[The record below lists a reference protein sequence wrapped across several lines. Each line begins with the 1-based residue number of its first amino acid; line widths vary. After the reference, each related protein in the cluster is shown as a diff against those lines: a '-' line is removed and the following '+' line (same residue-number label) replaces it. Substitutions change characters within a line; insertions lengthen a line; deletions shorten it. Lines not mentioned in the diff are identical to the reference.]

1 MPGVSSRTPRR
12 RGPPKTPE
20 KSAGM
25 STTQFYS
32 PKTPG
37 WVSGSQMKFEL
48 EESPLN
54 NVRKGRKS
62 VIPTGTATQ
71 KTTNSRRHTMFKLPE
86 PIRSSPIGTRSRR
99 SSIFNVHSRK
109 GGIRLTIAVTPQ
121 EKPKK
126 GPGKVVSPPGVKTR
140 TRRSSVYQKGKTL
153 QEACS
158 QVQKTVASGQTR
170 KMTGTKEKEET
181 AETKKP
187 VSTRR
192 SVCPKSPERSSSRTS
207 LHGKVSSPQSNEAA
221 SKRKSVQPNTSK
233 SEEKDSNTPVQKK
246 LRKTPRRSVA
256 KSKEEP
262 KVVLEN
268 VEAVFKTPARPVYSA
283 SEDTQ
288 PVSTRKQRGSVKKTP
303 VSQASKS
310 MEDVKPGSP
319 KITPRS
325 IKKTPAQSAS
335 KQLRSASKRKSRT
348 PALSRSTRKRNVEQ
362 SDDDSEVND
371 TDSKKKSKVTL
382 TPELKEDKKTPKSPK
397 LTVKR
402 KMDLSTETPQVKKV
416 RLTEAVSAT
425 SSGKSAKSA
434 RKTPAKSKSSVD
446 GKRGDTS
453 LDESMEFKTP
463 MKTPRLARSA
473 KKTTKMSAD
482 MTPQVKLTKISLPNE
497 DSNKEKE
504 SKIETQENQDGNS
517 QKTVQVVSPEMSS
530 PLPHSGKLAER
541 KGTPARVQ
549 PDAVNR
555 EVLLKG
561 KNKKESKIKKL
572 KTKEKTNSTVT
583 LNGSLNTSA
592 HTSMGAKCTIL

>member
-20 KSAGM
+20 KTAGL
-25 STTQFYS
+25 STAQFYS

-37 WVSGSQMKFEL
+37 WVSGNQMKFEL

-86 PIRSSPIGTRSRR
+86 PVRSSPIGTRSRR

-121 EKPKK
+121 EKLKK

-158 QVQKTVASGQTR
+158 QVQKTVTTGQNR

-181 AETKKP
+181 AVPKKP

-192 SVCPKSPERSSSRTS
+192 SVNPKSPERPPSRTS
-207 LHGKVSSPQSNEAA
+207 LHGKISSPQSNNLAT
-221 SKRKSVQPNTSK
+221 KRKSIQPSTTK
-233 SEEKDSNTPVQKK
+233 SEEKDENMPAQKK
-246 LRKTPRRSVA
+246 LRKTPRRSVT
-256 KSKEEP
+256 KSAEEP
-262 KVVLEN
+262 KVMPEN
-268 VEAVFKTPARPVYSA
+268 VEAVFKTPARLVSSA

-288 PVSTRKQRGSVKKTP
+288 PVSTKRQRSSVKKTP

-310 MEDVKPGSP
+310 LEDVKPNSP
-319 KITPRS
+319 KRTPTS
-325 IKKTPAQSAS
+325 IKRKTPAQSAS
-335 KQLRSASKRKSRT
+335 KQLRSATKRKSRT
-348 PALSRSTRKRNVEQ
+348 PALSRSTRQRNIEQ
-362 SDDDSEVND
+362 SEDDSTISD
-371 TDSKKKSKVTL
+371 TDSKVKEPKVTL
-382 TPELKEDKKTPKSPK
+382 TPKPKEDIKSKSPK
-397 LTVKR
+397 STVKR
-402 KMDLSTETPQVKKV
+402 KMDLPTESPQVKVKV
-416 RLTEAVSAT
+416 TEAVLET
-425 SSGKSAKSA
+425 SSGKSRHSS
-434 RKTPAKSKSSVD
+434 RKAPAKVKSSVD
-446 GKRGDTS
+446 DKSGDTS
-453 LDESMEFKTP
+453 LDESIEFKTP

-473 KKTTKMSAD
+473 KKTTKLSAD

-497 DSNKEKE
+497 DAIKEEE
-504 SKIETQENQDGNS
+504 SKIDTQENQDGNS
-517 QKTVQVVSPEMSS
+517 QKTVQVVSPELSS
-530 PLPHSGKLAER
+530 PAQHSGKLAER
-541 KGTPARVQ
+541 RGTPARVQ
-549 PDAVNR
+549 PDAADK

-572 KTKEKTNSTVT
+572 KTKEKANSAVS